1 MPKITTKMMYTCII
15 IDDEELARDLIAN
28 HLSQLDNFRL
38 VASCGSAIEASK
50 VLKNE
55 QVDLLFLDIEMPVLR
70 GTEFFRNLI
79 HKPKVIFTTAYR
91 DYALDGFELNA
102 VDYLLKPISF
112 GRFFKAVEKFLEQQ
126 KPLIAPPLPAT
137 NEPSSTDYVF
147 IRKDR
152 KRIKVFFENINYIES
167 VKDYI
172 KIVTVSENHLIKH
185 SISAFEELLDQRFL
199 RTHRSYIVNFE
210 KITAYTKQDVE
221 IGTLEIPIGD
231 SYKTKVQKRFEN

>member
-1 MPKITTKMMYTCII
+1 MMYSCVI
-15 IDDEELARDLIAN
+15 IDDEELARNLIEN

-38 VASCGSAIEASK
+38 VAACGSAIEASK

-55 QVDLLFLDIEMPVLR
+55 SVDLLFLDIEMPVLR
-70 GTEFFRNLI
+70 GTDFFKNLI

-126 KPLIAPPLPAT
+126 KPPPTTPLP
-137 NEPSSTDYVF
+137 STKAPNAAEYVF

-152 KRIKVFFENINYIES
+152 KRIKVFFKDIQYIES

-172 KIVTVSENHLIKH
+172 KIVTSSENHLIKH
-185 SISAFEELLDQRFL
+185 SISAFEEQLDERFV

-221 IGTLEIPIGD
+221 IGALEIPIGD
-231 SYKTKVQKRFEN
+231 SYKTNVQKRLES